1 MGQCPIIPYRLVQGL
16 EGTVYGTPEQRKH
29 VPLLKMEIN
38 TVTKLVLIAKKA
50 REERKAQFSRL
61 MYLLHEDYLYECFKL
76 LKRGKAAGV
85 DGRKME
91 SYSDEEIRQAISNT
105 VSELKARKFKP
116 QPVRRVYIKKGNGK
130 MRPLG
135 IPTVMDKVVQ
145 YAVTRILSAIY
156 EQDFLPLSYGYR
168 IGKDAHGA
176 LKEINH
182 MVMGQKVNYILDAD
196 IEGFFDNL
204 DHKWLMRC
212 LSERISDTPFK
223 RVVWKFL
230 KAGILEEGK
239 FSPTKEGSP
248 QGGIISPVLA
258 NIYLHFVL
266 DLYFEGKIKPTLK
279 GYSKLV
285 RYADDFLIGVQ
296 HQAEAAKIQTE
307 LTQRLQK
314 FGLTLSKEKTAI
326 KEFGRFAAEN
336 RARRGQR
343 KPETFNFLGFTHY
356 CSRTQDG
363 RFQVRIKTQGKRLNK
378 AVMEMNTYLKRVRSL
393 LKTKEIW
400 QIVTAKLQGH
410 YNYYGVSGNFESMQ
424 TYYLRTKNQL
434 FRWLNKRSEKTSFN
448 WEAFRRYLKLY
459 PLPEPKLT
467 YAIYNTW

>member
-1 MGQCPIIPYRLVQGL
+1 MPNHPDGYQGL
-16 EGTVYGTPEQRKH
+16 EGTVYGTPEQLKH

-38 TVTKLVLIAKKA
+38 TVTKLVLITKKA
-50 REERKAQFSRL
+50 KEERKAQFSRL

-91 SYSDEEIRQAISNT
+91 TYSEDEIKQAITET
-105 VSELKARKFKP
+105 VTKLKGRTYQPK
-116 QPVRRVYIKKGNGK
+116 PVRRVYIEKGNGK

-145 YAVTRILSAIY
+145 LACTRILSAIY

-168 IGKDAHGA
+168 LGKDAHEC

-182 MVMGQKVNYILDAD
+182 MIMRQKVNYVLDAD

-239 FSPTKEGSP
+239 FSSTKDGSP

-258 NIYLHFVL
+258 NIYLHYVL

-296 HQAEAAKIQTE
+296 HQEEAVKIQTE
-307 LTQRLQK
+307 LTNRLQK
-314 FGLTLSKEKTAI
+314 FGLSLSKEKTAI
-326 KEFGRFAAEN
+326 KEFGRFASEN
-336 RARRGQR
+336 RQRRGRR

-356 CSRTQDG
+356 CSKTQDG
-363 RFQVRIKTQGKRLNK
+363 RFQLRVKTQGKRLNR
-378 AVMEMNTYLKRVRSL
+378 AVMEMNIYLKRVRNL
-393 LKTKEIW
+393 LKPKEIW
-400 QIVTAKLQGH
+400 QVVTAKLQGH
-410 YNYYGVSGNFESMQ
+410 YNYYGVSGNFELMQ

-434 FRWLNKRSEKTSFN
+434 FRWLNKRSEKTSFS
-448 WEAFRRYLKLY
+448 WEKFRRYLEVY

>member
-1 MGQCPIIPYRLVQGL
+1 MPNHPDGYREL
-16 EGTVYGTPEQRKH
+16 EGAVYETPEQLKH
-29 VPLLKMEIN
+29 VPFLKMEIN

-50 REERKAQFSRL
+50 KEDRRAKFSRL
-61 MYLLHEDYLYECFKL
+61 MYLLHEDYLYECFTL

-85 DGRKME
+85 DGRKLE
-91 SYSDEEIRQAISNT
+91 SYTEREIKEMIADT
-105 VSELKARKFKP
+105 VTQLKARTFKP
-116 QPVRRVYIKKGNGK
+116 QPVRRVYIEKGNGK

-145 YAVTRILSAIY
+145 YACARILSAIY

-168 IGKDAHGA
+168 LGKDAHKC

-182 MVMGQKVNYILDAD
+182 MIMGQKVNYILDAD

-258 NIYLHFVL
+258 NIYLHYVL
-266 DLYFEGKIKPTLK
+266 DLYFEGRIKPKQK
-279 GYSKLV
+279 GYTKLV
-285 RYADDFLIGVQ
+285 RYADDFLIGIQ
-296 HQAEAAKIQTE
+296 HQEEAVKIQTE
-307 LTQRLQK
+307 LTNRLQK

-326 KEFGRFAAEN
+326 KEFGRFASEN
-336 RARRGQR
+336 RAKRGQG

-356 CSRTQDG
+356 CSKTQDG
-363 RFQVRIKTQGKRLNK
+363 RFQVRVKTQGKRLNK
-378 AVMEMNTYLKRVRSL
+378 AVMEMNIYLKRVRNL
-393 LKTKEIW
+393 LKPKEIW
-400 QIVTAKLQGH
+400 QMVTAKLQGH
-410 YNYYGVSGNFESMQ
+410 YNYYGVSGNFELMQ

-434 FRWLNKRSEKTSFN
+434 FKWLNKRSEKASFS
-448 WEAFRRYLKLY
+448 WEKFRRYLELY